1 MLEIC
6 LKIQKI
12 GKKLDKANAN
22 KLGEAKEGSYIYNVN
37 IKKHD
42 YGKVQSNTR
51 SHSG

>member
-22 KLGEAKEGSYIYNVN
+22 KLGEAKYLSYIYNVN
-37 IKKHD
+37 KDI
-42 YGKVQSNTR
+42 N
-51 SHSG
+51 